1 MFKSRISAAESL
13 LEQLSAYKDMKDAV
27 IVAIPR
33 GALPIGELLATELHL
48 PLDVVLSKKIGAPN
62 NKELAI
68 GAVSLDSISIH
79 AAYAP
84 LVSDKYIATEI
95 PRIQKLL
102 QEQYRQYHN
111 MDYDPSKTPFKDK
124 VVIIVD
130 DGIST
135 GRTFIETIKHVRKQK
150 PQEII
155 AAIPVI
161 PADTLPYLERFTDKV
176 ISLITP
182 TDFKAVGQFYEKFP
196 QVSDQEAIDIL
207 QRTKK

>member
-84 LVSDKYIATEI
+84 LVSDKYIATKSPAFKNYFKNNTASI
-95 PRIQKLL
+95 TIWITTPVKLL
-102 QEQYRQYHN
+102 LRTRLSSLSMMAYLRVVPLSK
-111 MDYDPSKTPFKDK
+111 PSSMSANKNLKKLLLQSQSSQPTLSHTLSALP
-124 VVIIVD
+124 
-130 DGIST
+130 
-135 GRTFIETIKHVRKQK
+135 IK
-150 PQEII
+150 
-155 AAIPVI
+155 
-161 PADTLPYLERFTDKV
+161 
-176 ISLITP
+176 SL
-182 TDFKAVGQFYEKFP
+182 V
-196 QVSDQEAIDIL
+196 
-207 QRTKK
+207 